1 MEQSKSNMFL
11 MMNSK
16 SFPSDK
22 LRFMKAKL
30 DELDENT
37 FFMVQSIDYK
47 EPNSLLI
54 VSIFAGQLGIDRF
67 MLGETGVG
75 VAKLLTCGGFFVWWI
90 IDLFLIVEA
99 TKEVNFQKFMQA
111 SASNG
116 IAW

>member
-16 SFPSDK
+16 NFPSDK
-22 LRFMKAKL
+22 LRFMKERL
-30 DELDENT
+30 DQLDDNG

-47 EPNSLLI
+47 EPNTLLI

-67 MLGETGVG
+67 MLGETGLG

-90 IDLFLIVEA
+90 IDLFLIIEA
-99 TKEVNFQKFMQA
+99 TKEANFQKFLQA
-111 SASNG
+111 SVNNG
-116 IAW
+116 IVW